1 MEAGWNI
8 DSVMSRWGMEVEP
21 IGRDEMPLNNLERR
35 RRMNMKIETR
45 FRKIRAS
52 NTPGMYQYP
61 RLFPEID
68 S

>member
-1 MEAGWNI
+1 ME
-8 DSVMSRWGMEVEP
+8 EEP
-21 IGRDEMPLNNLERR
+21 IGRDEMPLKNLEKR
-35 RRMNMKIETR
+35 RRMNMKIETG

-52 NTPGMYQYP
+52 NTPGMYRYP

>member
-1 MEAGWNI
+1 
-8 DSVMSRWGMEVEP
+8 MEVEP
-21 IGRDEMPLNNLERR
+21 IGRDEMPLKNLERR
-35 RRMNMKIETR
+35 RRMNMKIETG

-52 NTPGMYQYP
+52 NTPGMHQYP